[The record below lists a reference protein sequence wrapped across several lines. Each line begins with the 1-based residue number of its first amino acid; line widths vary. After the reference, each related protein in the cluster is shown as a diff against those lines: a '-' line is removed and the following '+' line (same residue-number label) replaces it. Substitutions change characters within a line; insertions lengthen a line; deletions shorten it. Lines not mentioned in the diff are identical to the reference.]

1 MRYRAFISY
10 SHTYLGLA
18 RALQDALYRFG
29 TPWYE
34 RSGPQIFRDESGL
47 AASPDLWE
55 ILRAALNESE
65 YFIYLASP
73 ESTCSFYT
81 QKVI

>member
-1 MRYRAFISY
+1 MRYKAFISY

-34 RSGPQIFRDESGL
+34 RSGPQIF
-47 AASPDLWE
+47 ATSPGSQ
-55 ILRAALNESE
+55 RV
-65 YFIYLASP
+65 P
-73 ESTCSFYT
+73 TCGKFYA
-81 QKVI
+81 QH